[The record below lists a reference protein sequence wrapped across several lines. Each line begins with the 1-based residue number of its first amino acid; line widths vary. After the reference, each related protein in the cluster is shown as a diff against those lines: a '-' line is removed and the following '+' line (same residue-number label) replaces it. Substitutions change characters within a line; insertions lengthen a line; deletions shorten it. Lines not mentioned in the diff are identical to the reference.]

1 MNIILGIVSIILC
14 FTTVILM
21 EKIFKKEGLFI
32 WISIATIIANII
44 VCKTINI
51 LGLTSSLGNI
61 MFASNFLATD
71 ILTEKYGAN
80 YAKKAINYALASIII
95 FIAVTQISLLYVPDV
110 TDVAQESMKNLFSL
124 SLRTSIAS
132 ISLFYISNKL
142 DIYLYSKIKNK
153 YPNKLW
159 LRNNVATI
167 ISNCL
172 ENYFFA
178 FLAFVGIFD
187 IGTILSIATIGSII
201 EIVIAILDTPFLYI
215 SKKLN

>member
-1 MNIILGIVSIILC
+1 
-14 FTTVILM
+14 
-21 EKIFKKEGLFI
+21 
-32 WISIATIIANII
+32 
-44 VCKTINI
+44 
-51 LGLTSSLGNI
+51 
-61 MFASNFLATD
+61 MFASIFLATD
-71 ILTEKYGAN
+71 ILTEKYGEI
-80 YAKKAINYALASIII
+80 YAKKTINYALASIII
-95 FIAVTQISLLYVPDV
+95 FIAVTQITLLYIPDA

-178 FLAFVGIFD
+178 FLAFVGIYD
-187 IGTILSIATIGSII
+187 IGTIISIATIGSII
-201 EIVIAILDTPFLYI
+201 EIIIAVLDTPFLYI

>member
-1 MNIILGIVSIILC
+1 MNITLGIISIILC

-32 WISIATIIANII
+32 WISIATIISNII

-51 LGLTSSLGNI
+51 LGVTSSLGNI
-61 MFASNFLATD
+61 MFASIFLATD
-71 ILTEKYGAN
+71 ILTEKYGEI
-80 YAKKAINYALASIII
+80 YAKKTINYALASIII
-95 FIAVTQISLLYVPDV
+95 FIAVTQITLLYIPDA

-178 FLAFVGIFD
+178 FLAFVGIYD
-187 IGTILSIATIGSII
+187 IRTIISIATIGSII
-201 EIVIAILDTPFLYI
+201 EIIIAVLDTPFLYI

>member
-14 FTTVILM
+14 FTTVVLM

-32 WISIATIIANII
+32 WISIATIIANIM

-51 LGLTSSLGNI
+51 FGLTSSLGNI

-71 ILTEKYGAN
+71 ILTEKYGAK

-95 FIAVTQISLLYVPDV
+95 FIVTTQISLLFVPDV
-110 TDVAQESMKNLFSL
+110 TDVAQESMKNLFTL

-142 DIYLYSKIKNK
+142 DIYLYSKIKDK

-159 LRNNVATI
+159 LRNNTATM

-178 FLAFVGIFD
+178 TLAFIGVFD

-201 EIVIAILDTPFLYI
+201 EIVIAVLDTPFLYI

>member
-1 MNIILGIVSIILC
+1 MNITLGIISIILC

-32 WISIATIIANII
+32 WISIATIISNII

-51 LGLTSSLGNI
+51 LGVTSSLGNI
-61 MFASNFLATD
+61 MFASIFLATD
-71 ILTEKYGAN
+71 ILTEKYGEI
-80 YAKKAINYALASIII
+80 YAKKTINYALASIII
-95 FIAVTQISLLYVPDV
+95 FIAVTQITLLYIPDA

-178 FLAFVGIFD
+178 FLAFVGIYD
-187 IGTILSIATIGSII
+187 IGTIISIATIGSII
-201 EIVIAILDTPFLYI
+201 EIIIAVLDTPFLYI

>member
-51 LGLTSSLGNI
+51 FGLTSSLGNI

-71 ILTEKYGAN
+71 ILTEKYGAS
-80 YAKKAINYALASIII
+80 YAKKSINYALASVII
-95 FIAVTQISLLYVPDV
+95 FIVTTQISLLFIPDV
-110 TDVAQESMKNLFSL
+110 TDVAQASMNNLFAL
-124 SLRTSIAS
+124 NLRTSVAS
-132 ISLFYISNKL
+132 IALFYISNKL
-142 DIYLYSKIKNK
+142 DIYLYSKIKEK

-159 LRNNVATI
+159 LRNNIATI

-172 ENYFFA
+172 ENYCFYT
-178 FLAFVGIFD
+178 LAFIGIFN
-187 IGTILSIATIGSII
+187 IETILQIATTASII
-201 EIVIAILDTPFLYI
+201 EIIIAVFDTPFLYI

>member
-1 MNIILGIVSIILC
+1 MNITLGIISIILC

-21 EKIFKKEGLFI
+21 EKIFEKEGLFI
-32 WISIATIIANII
+32 WISIATIISNII

-51 LGLTSSLGNI
+51 LGVTSSLGNI
-61 MFASNFLATD
+61 MFASIFLATD
-71 ILTEKYGAN
+71 ILTEKYGEI
-80 YAKKAINYALASIII
+80 YAKKTINYALASIII
-95 FIAVTQISLLYVPDV
+95 FIAVTQITLLYIPDA
-110 TDVAQESMKNLFSL
+110 TDVAQEIMKNLFSL

-178 FLAFVGIFD
+178 FLAFVGIYD
-187 IGTILSIATIGSII
+187 IGTIISIATIGSII
-201 EIVIAILDTPFLYI
+201 EIIIAVLDTPFLYI